1 MTNAKNWN
9 LKLISVLMAILLWLF
24 ITNENVIIRQQGI
37 SGVKL
42 NAINI
47 STGLTAAYP
56 EEVRVSIVGTPR
68 TAREINAYVDLKGKG
83 SGVYDVPVKIRP
95 IAGTRVSS
103 ITPAEV
109 RVEITE
115 IQEFIFPVSY
125 RIDQPPPE
133 GYKVSAVEVKPAK
146 CVISGG
152 QKQANQVSSLT
163 TLLDLSSLQDT
174 AALKTKVIAL
184 DNAGNP
190 VGGVQIMPPQ
200 VQAYVV
206 IEKSQAFGKAVVNP
220 FLIGTPPEG
229 YEVGKMVVEPREITL
244 IGSEEALA
252 EVKSINTKPIDLT
265 GYDKPFQQEV
275 ELESISGVSVFPS
288 RVTVMVEIVGSLD

>member
-174 AALKTKVIAL
+174 AALKTSLQGWNWKGFSAIL
-184 DNAGNP
+184 F
-190 VGGVQIMPPQ
+190 
-200 VQAYVV
+200 
-206 IEKSQAFGKAVVNP
+206 S
-220 FLIGTPPEG
+220 L
-229 YEVGKMVVEPREITL
+229 
-244 IGSEEALA
+244 
-252 EVKSINTKPIDLT
+252 
-265 GYDKPFQQEV
+265 
-275 ELESISGVSVFPS
+275 ISG
-288 RVTVMVEIVGSLD
+288 